1 MNKKEYLE
9 NFVLNSFNIENKKS
23 SNLKINALKDEK
35 ILINYNTR
43 IAINKEGAVYLNN
56 QKYSRTTSKNQSLI
70 KYFCE
75 KHGILYYLVNEQ
87 MLKSDF

>member
-9 NFVLNSFNIENKKS
+9 NFVLNSF
-23 SNLKINALKDEK
+23 
-35 ILINYNTR
+35 
-43 IAINKEGAVYLNN
+43 
-56 QKYSRTTSKNQSLI
+56 KNQSLI